1 MLVCCHL
8 CCVVYILLTVTVT
21 VTFPVFHIY
30 ILIDCYQTIA
40 LRINKYSDSDS
51 EFDFNLAE

>member
-30 ILIDCYQTIA
+30 IFELIVTKPLPSGLISIQI
-40 LRINKYSDSDS
+40 LIQS
-51 EFDFNLAE
+51 LILI

>member
-21 VTFPVFHIY
+21 VTFPVFIY